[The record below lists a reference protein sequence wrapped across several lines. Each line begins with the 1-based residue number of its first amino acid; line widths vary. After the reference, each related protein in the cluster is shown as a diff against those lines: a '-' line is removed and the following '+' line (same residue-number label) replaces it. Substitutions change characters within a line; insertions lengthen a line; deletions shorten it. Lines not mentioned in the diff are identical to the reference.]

1 LAQPTATDRRRVD
14 NTGRVVDHCSVEG
27 PPGARVSATRTGP
40 WRDVEGPAAPQPGW
54 LTAPEVSPEA
64 QEPHPPEG
72 HPIANDLA
80 VTSPVRTKW
89 SMAARTISS
98 DSDVAAAICDTVEQ
112 PARKASRTSRRGPG
126 LLM

>member
-1 LAQPTATDRRRVD
+1 MVRVRAT
-14 NTGRVVDHCSVEG
+14 S
-27 PPGARVSATRTGP
+27 TGP

-54 LTAPEVSPEA
+54 LSAPEVSPEA

-72 HPIANDLA
+72 HPIANDFA
-80 VTSPVRTKW
+80 VTSPDRTRW

-98 DSDVAAAICDTVEQ
+98 DSEVAATISDTVEQ
-112 PARKASRTSRRGPG
+112 PARKASRTSRRGPT